1 MLFREM
7 GDTTI
12 AIPQPSHAWLSGQA
26 MRAWGNQEF
35 GCIAPFEDVCLGAE
49 QHDIGWL
56 TWERAPTLNRRTGR
70 PHGFRELDVEQH
82 TDLWRQGGLMAL
94 ALGRYP
100 ALLVSLHGSGLY
112 RNFDQRNPDAAALA
126 VVTGFLQQ
134 QAKFQQRLC
143 ASLTDDC
150 SYAEYISAEVL
161 ERNRLLVSAADR
173 LSIAVCTELRD
184 PAVRS
189 DQDGE
194 AWLRNVPT
202 ARDMVDLRIL
212 ALHPDG
218 TRFVVQ
224 PWPFAALSVRLVC
237 EGIELPPIRF
247 AEQDHMQAALRDAR
261 RINLMAE
268 LVPSDAK
275 ALNP

>member
-1 MLFREM
+1 
-7 GDTTI
+7 
-12 AIPQPSHAWLSGQA
+12 
-26 MRAWGNQEF
+26 
-35 GCIAPFEDVCLGAE
+35 
-49 QHDIGWL
+49 
-56 TWERAPTLNRRTGR
+56 
-70 PHGFRELDVEQH
+70 
-82 TDLWRQGGLMAL
+82 
-94 ALGRYP
+94 
-100 ALLVSLHGSGLY
+100 
-112 RNFDQRNPDAAALA
+112 
-126 VVTGFLQQ
+126 
-134 QAKFQQRLC
+134 
-143 ASLTDDC
+143 
-150 SYAEYISAEVL
+150 
-161 ERNRLLVSAADR
+161 LVSAADR